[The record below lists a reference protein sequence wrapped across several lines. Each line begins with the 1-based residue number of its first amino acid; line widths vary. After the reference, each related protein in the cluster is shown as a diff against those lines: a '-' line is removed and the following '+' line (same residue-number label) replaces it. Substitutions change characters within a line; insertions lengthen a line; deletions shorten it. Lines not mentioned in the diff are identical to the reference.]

1 MIAFRPVLYLLGM
14 LLSTMAAAMLIPL
27 IAELFVFKT
36 DGWQEFAVA
45 FFLTGALGSLLA
57 MANRSTDKIE
67 LKVREAFLMTA
78 LCWIITPL
86 FAALPIYWSDLN
98 LTYLDSWFEA
108 VSAITTTGSTI
119 IAKLNSA
126 SKGVLLW
133 RSILQ
138 WLGGTGIIL
147 MALIILPTLRIGGMQ
162 LFRSEFSD
170 KSEKIL
176 PRVSQISSAITSI
189 YVFFTVACFFSLYLA
204 GMTPFDAI
212 CHAMSTVS
220 TGGLSTKDASIAF
233 YKSWVIEF
241 IIIIFSILGSFTFVL
256 FIRLWHGHAKAI
268 AFDSQV
274 QMFLR
279 LISFFVVIL
288 FVWSWAHLGISPIKA
303 FRESLFVVT
312 SLATSSG
319 FTTIDYTTW
328 GAFPCL
334 ALLIVSIIGGCTG
347 STAGGLKVFRIQVL
361 GHVALTHLRQ
371 LRRPHGVFIPL
382 YQGQKIPESVS
393 SSVLTFTTLYF
404 FTAFCLAGVLT
415 LFDLSIIDAFS
426 ASIAVLSNTGPGVT
440 KLIGP
445 SGSLA
450 SLDSGA
456 KLSLMIGM
464 TLGRLELLTIFVL
477 LMPSFW
483 KR

>member
-1 MIAFRPVLYLLGM
+1 MPWL
-14 LLSTMAAAMLIPL
+14 
-27 IAELFVFKT
+27 
-36 DGWQEFAVA
+36 
-45 FFLTGALGSLLA
+45 FFLTGSLGSLLA
-57 MANRSTDKIE
+57 MANRSTEKIE

-78 LCWIITPL
+78 LCWVITPL
-86 FAALPIYWSDLN
+86 FAALPLYWSDLN
-98 LTYLDSWFEA
+98 LSYLDSWFEA
-108 VSAITTTGSTI
+108 VSSITTTGSTI
-119 IAKLNSA
+119 IATLSKA

-212 CHAMSTVS
+212 CHAMTTVS

-233 YKSWVIEF
+233 YKSWAIEF
-241 IIIIFSILGSFTFVL
+241 IVIIFTILGSLTFVL
-256 FIRLWHGHAKAI
+256 FIRFWHGHAKAI
-268 AFDSQV
+268 FQDSQV
-274 QMFLR
+274 RTFLN
-279 LISFFVVIL
+279 LIGFFVALL
-288 FVWSWAHLGISPIKA
+288 FFWSWGHLGVSPVKA
-303 FRESLFVVT
+303 LRESFFVVT

-361 GHVALTHLRQ
+361 GYVVLTHLRQ
-371 LRRPHGVFIPL
+371 LRRPHGVYIPL

-393 SSVLTFTTLYF
+393 SSVLTFTSLYF
-404 FTAFCLAGVLT
+404 FTVFCLSAVLT
-415 LFDLSIIDAFS
+415 LFDLSMIDAFS
-426 ASIAVLSNTGPGVT
+426 ASIAALSNMGPGVT

-450 SLDSGA
+450 GLDSGA

>member
-1 MIAFRPVLYLLGM
+1 MIVFRPVLYLLGM
-14 LLSTMAAAMLIPL
+14 LLSAMAVAMLIP
-27 IAELFVFKT
+27 IACELFIFKT
-36 DGWQEFAVA
+36 DGWEEFSVA

-57 MANRSTDKIE
+57 IANRSTDTIE

-78 LCWIITPL
+78 LCWIIAPL
-86 FAALPIYWSDLN
+86 FAALPIYWSDLK
-98 LTYLDSWFEA
+98 LSYLDSWFEA

-119 IAKLNSA
+119 IAKLGNT

-133 RSILQ
+133 RAILQ

-176 PRVSQISSAITSI
+176 PRVSQISSAITAI
-189 YVFFTVACFFSLYLA
+189 YVFFTLACFFSLYLA
-204 GMTPFDAI
+204 GMTPFDAV

-220 TGGLSTKDASIAF
+220 TGGLSTKDASIAY
-233 YKSWVIEF
+233 YKSFSIEL

-256 FIRLWHGHAKAI
+256 FIRFWHGNTKAL
-268 AFDSQV
+268 FQDSQV
-274 QMFLR
+274 RTFMNMVGLF
-279 LISFFVVIL
+279 IVIL
-288 FVWSWAHLGISPIKA
+288 FFWSWGRLGFAPIKA
-303 FRESLFVVT
+303 LRESMFTVV
-312 SLATSSG
+312 SLASSSG
-319 FTTIDYTTW
+319 FTTIDYTMW

-334 ALLIVSIIGGCTG
+334 ALLIISIVGGCTG
-347 STAGGLKVFRIQVL
+347 STAGGLKIFRVQVL

-371 LRRPHGVFIPL
+371 LRRPHGVYIPL
-382 YQGQKIPESVS
+382 YQGQKIPESVA

-404 FTAFCLAGVLT
+404 FTAFCLCAVLT
-415 LFDLSIIDAFS
+415 LFGLGIMDAFS
-426 ASIAVLSNTGPGVT
+426 ASIAALSNTGPGVT

-450 SLDSGA
+450 GLENGA
-456 KLSLMIGM
+456 KLSLMLGM

>member
-14 LLSTMAAAMLIPL
+14 LLTAMAAAMLIPL
-27 IAELFVFKT
+27 LSELFIFKT
-36 DGWQEFAVA
+36 DGWEEFSVS

-57 MANRSTDKIE
+57 IANRSTEKVE

-86 FAALPIYWSDLN
+86 FAALPIYWSDLKF
-98 LTYLDSWFEA
+98 TYLDCWFEA
-108 VSAITTTGSTI
+108 VSAITTTGSTV
-119 IAKLNSA
+119 IAHLNKA
-126 SKGVLLW
+126 TKGILLW

-138 WLGGTGIIL
+138 WFGGTGIIL

-189 YVFFTVACFFSLYLA
+189 YVFFTVACFFSFYLA
-204 GMTPFDAI
+204 GMTPFDAV

-220 TGGLSTKDASIAF
+220 TGGLSTKDASIAYF
-233 YKSWVIEF
+233 KSFTIEF
-241 IIIIFSILGSFTFVL
+241 ITVIFSILGSFTFVL
-256 FIRLWHGHAKAI
+256 FIRFWHGNTKAI
-268 AFDSQV
+268 FTDSQV
-274 QMFLR
+274 RTFMNMIGL
-279 LISFFVVIL
+279 FVAIL
-288 FVWSWAHLGISPIKA
+288 FFWSWGHLGITPVKA
-303 FRESLFVVT
+303 LRESLFVVT
-312 SLATSSG
+312 ALATTSG
-319 FTTIDYTTW
+319 FTTVDYTAW

-334 ALLIVSIIGGCTG
+334 ILLVVSVVGGCTG
-347 STAGGLKVFRIQVL
+347 STAGGLKVFRLLVL

-371 LRRPHGVFIPL
+371 LRRPHGVYIPL
-382 YQGQKIPESVS
+382 YQGQKIPESVA

-404 FTAFCLAGVLT
+404 FTAFCLAAILT
-415 LFDLSIIDAFS
+415 LFDLGMMDAFS
-426 ASIAVLSNTGPGVT
+426 ASIAALSNTGPGVT

-445 SGSLA
+445 AGSLA
-450 SLDSGA
+450 GLDNGA
-456 KLSLMIGM
+456 KLSLMVGM